1 MTIKGVCTI
10 AEEFTSVITTEDAY
24 KFALQNCTA
33 WFGLYEIEEEL
44 AELAKDYKTNYTGKE
59 LVADIRKGEG

>member
-10 AEEFTSVITTEDAY
+10 AEEFTSVITTKDAY

-44 AELAKDYKTNYTGKE
+44 AELTKDYKTNYTGDE
-59 LVADIRKGEG
+59 LAADIRKEI